1 MDPYCQLRKWQAE
14 LSKASGIFRPLL
26 QTLVA
31 KVWMALRIPL
41 GFTIAGFP
49 SHSQAHTNRASAR
62 KSVIKLVE
70 SVNPKVFVDKLT
82 SQHVLFHP
90 FLQETQKK
98 PLGLRL

>member
-14 LSKASGIFRPLL
+14 LSEASGIFRPLL

-49 SHSQAHTNRASAR
+49 QAHTNQVSKEERDQTGG
-62 KSVIKLVE
+62 I
-70 SVNPKVFVDKLT
+70 
-82 SQHVLFHP
+82 SQPQSLC
-90 FLQETQKK
+90 
-98 PLGLRL
+98 